1 MKSLHFTFGL
11 SIVISLSAICSLALA
26 GETNW
31 LEVTQ
36 PQSDERIFIDVNSIK
51 RQAVTSDIKYKV
63 RHIYSRPAST
73 GVARRNAVYI
83 ASCNSNMQRLNE
95 LTTYN
100 RSNRII
106 QSITYGVQNRRGDF
120 RNVAPP
126 LEQLTPQSASYAAF
140 KYVCSR

>member
-1 MKSLHFTFGL
+1 MNNLHFTCGV
-11 SIVISLSAICSLALA
+11 SVILSLSSVCSVALA

-51 RQAVTSDIKYKV
+51 QQAVSGDVKYKV
-63 RHIYSRPAST
+63 RHTYSRPTAT
-73 GVARRNAVYI
+73 GVFRSNAVYI
-83 ASCNSNMQRLNE
+83 ASCNSNMQRLSE

-106 QSITYGVQNRRGDF
+106 QSITYGTRTRRGDF

-126 LEQLTPQSASYAAF
+126 LEQVRTQSASYAAF

>member
-1 MKSLHFTFGL
+1 MKFTFLLGLPIILGL
-11 SIVISLSAICSLALA
+11 SSVCALA
-26 GETNW
+26 GASETNW

-36 PQSDERIFIDVNSIK
+36 PQYNNRIFVDVNSIK
-51 RQAVTSDIKYKV
+51 RQAVTGDIKYKV
-63 RHIYSRPAST
+63 RNIYSKPTVT
-73 GVARRNAVYI
+73 GIYQSNATYI
-83 ASCNSNMQRLNE
+83 ASCNSNMQRLSE

-106 QSITYGVQNRRGDF
+106 QSITYGAQTRRGDF

-126 LEQLTPQSASYAAF
+126 IEQVNTQSANYAAF